1 MDIKTCLINN
11 DLHPL
16 SRLAP
21 ASEGKTAAE
30 RARLM
35 EEGVSMILRAIGEDV
50 HREGL
55 LDTPARVARM
65 FTELTSG
72 LNEDPAEQI
81 SCEFLEESAGLV
93 LVKDISFN
101 STCEHHLLPF
111 HGLAHIAYLPKAG
124 RITGLSKLARV
135 VEVASKRL
143 QVQERL
149 TAQVAQAI
157 VDKLDPLGVYV
168 VIEAEH
174 SCMAMRG
181 IRKPGSSTITTDARG
196 IYKEDGALRAE
207 LNSLM
212 QTCKNR

>member
-1 MDIKTCLINN
+1 MEIKSCLISD
-11 DLHPL
+11 DLQALPN
-16 SRLAP
+16 R
-21 ASEGKTAAE
+21 T
-30 RARLM
+30 RM
-35 EEGVSMILRAIGEDV
+35 MQEGVALILRAMGEDV
-50 HREGL
+50 EREGL
-55 LDTPARVARM
+55 LDTPDRVARM

-72 LNEDPAEQI
+72 LKEDPADQI
-81 SCEFLEESAGLV
+81 TCEFHEENAGLV

-111 HGLAHIAYLPKAG
+111 HGLAHIAYLPKNG

-149 TAQVAQAI
+149 TTQVAQAL

-174 SCMAMRG
+174 SCMALRG

-196 IYKEDGALRAE
+196 IYKDDVALRAE
-207 LNSLM
+207 LNSLIRL
-212 QTCKNR
+212 QSQK